1 MTTPS
6 IVNASYESF
15 KILRGVPLVNQAN
28 SAINNI
34 WFAAIPTVPTGTP
47 VDPNNRIV
55 YGTYQNTVKPAEPL
69 LNLFGPVLSTAL
81 NVTTNLT
88 NPINSTL
95 IVDSTRIIVQNLVNN
110 NFIDLVQEDAY
121 CTFVSNTACPLTTE
135 GLSSLNA
142 ISTNPCIPSPNPI
155 TACQANG
162 VLQFLALISIA
173 PSCTWLGTG
182 LVITISPLNSNMLF
196 ANYTY
201 GNWCPFS
208 FAIGNCNTQSAC
220 AALLYLTCPNPSGY
234 GYIYAAKYA
243 NVRFTLLNKAKCA
256 QGGAKKACYLGVD
269 SLDKTCFLVFFG
281 QQRLIGTAQILL
293 ISPIVDLKAIIWQP
307 VFIVTTNTP
316 LTLTC

>member
-28 SAINNI
+28 PAINNI
-34 WFAAIPTVPTGTP
+34 WFAAIPTAPGGTP
-47 VDPNNRIV
+47 VDPNNQIA
-55 YGTYQNTVKPAEPL
+55 YGKYQNTVKPAEPL
-69 LNLFGPVLSTAL
+69 LNLFGPALSTAL
-81 NVTTNLT
+81 NVTIDLT

-95 IVDSTRIIVQNLVNN
+95 VVDSTRIIVQNLVNN
-110 NFIDLVQEDAY
+110 NYIDIVQEDAY
-121 CTFVSNTACPLTTE
+121 CTFVSNDSCPLVTDGPGYYT
-135 GLSSLNA
+135 SS
-142 ISTNPCIPSPNPI
+142 STNPCINPPNPP
-155 TACQANG
+155 ACQANG

-201 GNWCPFS
+201 GNWCPFQFS
-208 FAIGNCNTQSAC
+208 IGNCNTQSAC

-234 GYIYAAKYA
+234 GYIYSAKYA

-281 QQRLIGTAQILL
+281 QQRLIGSAQILL